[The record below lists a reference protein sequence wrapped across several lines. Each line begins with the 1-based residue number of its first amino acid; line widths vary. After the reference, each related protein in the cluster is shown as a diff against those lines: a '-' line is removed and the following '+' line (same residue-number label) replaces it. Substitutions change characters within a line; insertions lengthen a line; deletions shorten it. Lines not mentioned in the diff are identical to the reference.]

1 MAPSPFFHW
10 IKELPSHSPRGPPLG
25 SGLKAGIAKC
35 HFAWN
40 TAWKQGFHRHFL
52 GFSSGY
58 RMSPKECSKRKEMP
72 LAQSEKTVQIT
83 VKLPQKQYEAL
94 KKYAASKH
102 LSMADIVRAFVQKGM
117 SVEAYT
123 EEIDFI
129 TDIIRQEI
137 SIAINGLSNRLAGL
151 VSKDL
156 IMSAAA
162 YYSTI
167 AIIADLIDTNRYTT
181 FREIERK
188 ARQLAVEYTKMKLSD
203 AEKLLLSSEAFEQN
217 LERLRGGDTDVGA
230 DL

>member
-1 MAPSPFFHW
+1 
-10 IKELPSHSPRGPPLG
+10 
-25 SGLKAGIAKC
+25 
-35 HFAWN
+35 
-40 TAWKQGFHRHFL
+40 
-52 GFSSGY
+52 
-58 RMSPKECSKRKEMP
+58 MP
-72 LAQSEKTVQIT
+72 LANTEKTVQIT
-83 VKLPQKQYEAL
+83 VKLPKKQYEAL

-117 SVEAYT
+117 SIEAYT
-123 EEIDFI
+123 QEIDFI
-129 TDIIRQEI
+129 TGIIRQEI

-151 VSKDL
+151 ASKDL

-188 ARQLAVEYTKMKLSD
+188 ARQLAVEYTKMKLTD
-203 AEKLLLSSEAFEQN
+203 AEKLFLSGDSFERN
-217 LERLRGGDTDVGA
+217 LERLRGGDGDIA

>member
-1 MAPSPFFHW
+1 MAQ
-10 IKELPSHSPRGPPLG
+10 
-25 SGLKAGIAKC
+25 
-35 HFAWN
+35 N
-40 TAWKQGFHRHFL
+40 
-52 GFSSGY
+52 
-58 RMSPKECSKRKEMP
+58 
-72 LAQSEKTVQIT
+72 EKTVQIT
-83 VKLPQKQYEAL
+83 VKLPKKQYEAL

-129 TDIIRQEI
+129 TGIIRQEI

-151 VSKDL
+151 ASKDL

-188 ARQLAVEYTKMKLSD
+188 ARQLAVEYTKMKLTD
-203 AEKLLLSSEAFEQN
+203 AEKLFLSGDTFERN
-217 LERLRGGDTDVGA
+217 LERLRGGDGDIA

>member
-1 MAPSPFFHW
+1 
-10 IKELPSHSPRGPPLG
+10 
-25 SGLKAGIAKC
+25 
-35 HFAWN
+35 
-40 TAWKQGFHRHFL
+40 
-52 GFSSGY
+52 
-58 RMSPKECSKRKEMP
+58 MP
-72 LAQSEKTVQIT
+72 LAQREKTVQIT
-83 VKLPQKQYEAL
+83 VKLPKKQYDAL

-123 EEIDFI
+123 QEIDFI
-129 TDIIRQEI
+129 TAIIRQEI
-137 SIAINGLSNRLAGL
+137 SIAINGLSNRIAGL
-151 VSKDL
+151 ASKDL

-188 ARQLAVEYTKMKLSD
+188 ARQLAVEYTKMKLTD
-203 AEKLLLSSEAFEQN
+203 AEKLFLSGDGFEQN
-217 LERLRGGDTDVGA
+217 VKRLRGDDADVGA

>member
-1 MAPSPFFHW
+1 
-10 IKELPSHSPRGPPLG
+10 
-25 SGLKAGIAKC
+25 
-35 HFAWN
+35 
-40 TAWKQGFHRHFL
+40 
-52 GFSSGY
+52 
-58 RMSPKECSKRKEMP
+58 MP

>member
-1 MAPSPFFHW
+1 MA
-10 IKELPSHSPRGPPLG
+10 
-25 SGLKAGIAKC
+25 
-35 HFAWN
+35 N
-40 TAWKQGFHRHFL
+40 T
-52 GFSSGY
+52 
-58 RMSPKECSKRKEMP
+58 
-72 LAQSEKTVQIT
+72 EKTVQIT
-83 VKLPQKQYEAL
+83 VKLPKKQYEAL

-117 SVEAYT
+117 SIEAYT
-123 EEIDFI
+123 QEIDFI
-129 TDIIRQEI
+129 TGIIRQEI

-151 VSKDL
+151 ASKDL

-188 ARQLAVEYTKMKLSD
+188 ARQLAVEYTKMKLTD
-203 AEKLLLSSEAFEQN
+203 AEKLFLSGDSFERN
-217 LERLRGGDTDVGA
+217 LERLRGGDGDIA

>member
-1 MAPSPFFHW
+1 MAQ
-10 IKELPSHSPRGPPLG
+10 
-25 SGLKAGIAKC
+25 
-35 HFAWN
+35 N
-40 TAWKQGFHRHFL
+40 
-52 GFSSGY
+52 
-58 RMSPKECSKRKEMP
+58 
-72 LAQSEKTVQIT
+72 EKTVQIT
-83 VKLPQKQYEAL
+83 VKLPKKQYEAL

-129 TDIIRQEI
+129 TGIIRQEI

-151 VSKDL
+151 ASKDL

-188 ARQLAVEYTKMKLSD
+188 ARQLAVEYTKMKLTD
-203 AEKLLLSSEAFEQN
+203 AEKLFLSGDTFERN
-217 LERLRGGDTDVGA
+217 LERLRGDDGDVA